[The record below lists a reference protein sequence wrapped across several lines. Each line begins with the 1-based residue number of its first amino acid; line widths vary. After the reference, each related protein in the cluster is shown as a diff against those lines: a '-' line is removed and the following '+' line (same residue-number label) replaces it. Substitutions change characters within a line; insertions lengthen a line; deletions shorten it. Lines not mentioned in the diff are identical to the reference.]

1 MRSRMRARVLLNG
14 LRGLE
19 AGDLQRKA
27 FGNHDWS
34 SIPLGLTFPL
44 PQAQTGRHRRLG
56 AWGLLGSPH
65 QQPGPRCPC
74 RTRFCLEKPLERA
87 LQGRTP
93 CPFGVSCRSVRL
105 FLVHSQRS

>member
-56 AWGLLGSPH
+56 AWGPLGSPH